1 MRTASKDNFDSMYRF
16 RNDEFKVGNMILIF
30 DSAAVINI
38 LTFKKLNY
46 RWTGLYYIIKSDP
59 LKEIYKISELDSAV
73 LRGTYANNRLKRFH
87 AAVILD
93 VFSRYRTPASSNDK
107 NNIVNFADAF

>member
-1 MRTASKDNFDSMYRF
+1 
-16 RNDEFKVGNMILIF
+16 LIF

-59 LKEIYKISELDSAV
+59 LKEIYKISELDSVV
-73 LRGTYANNRLKRFH
+73 LRDTYADNRLKRFH
-87 AAVILD
+87 VAVVLD
-93 VFSRYRTPASSNDK
+93 VFNKYKTSILFNGE
-107 NNIVNFADAF
+107 NNIVNFADVF